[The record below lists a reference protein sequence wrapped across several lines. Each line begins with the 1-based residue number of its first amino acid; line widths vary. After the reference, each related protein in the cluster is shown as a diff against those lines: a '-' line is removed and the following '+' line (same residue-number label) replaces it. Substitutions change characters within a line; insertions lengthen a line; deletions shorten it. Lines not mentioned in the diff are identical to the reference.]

1 MNTKA
6 LVVKDNRLVEASY
19 TLSLVEQRIVLM
31 AIAWSRQND
40 LELSC
45 DTWVE
50 LQACEYADMYKITL
64 DAAYKQLSNACE
76 SLQERKIK
84 IMGVDRLTRA
94 PAVYKSKWVTDAIY
108 VQDVGV
114 VRLKFSEMLV
124 PYVSD
129 LNTHFTSYAIGSV
142 SSLSTGYAIRM
153 YELLAQYKTIGSRK
167 ILIGDLK
174 DYLECD
180 TPAYDRLDN
189 FRRRVI
195 DPALEQIN
203 DCTDLTC
210 TYETNKL
217 GKRVVGFD
225 FKIQIKQQNM
235 KPLRTV
241 KSNASSNKLL
251 PAQGLS
257 ISERA
262 MLRDL
267 QAKHPDLTEKKVI
280 QMAKTQNKDVFM
292 ILYELGKTG
301 VV

>member
-292 ILYELGKTG
+292 ILYEIGKTG

>member
-1 MNTKA
+1 VNTKA

-292 ILYELGKTG
+292 ILYEIGKTG